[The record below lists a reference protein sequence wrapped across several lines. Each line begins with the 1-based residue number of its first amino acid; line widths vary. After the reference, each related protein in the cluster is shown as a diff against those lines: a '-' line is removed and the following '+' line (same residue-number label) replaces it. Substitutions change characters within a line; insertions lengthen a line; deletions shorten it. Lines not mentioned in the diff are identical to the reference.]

1 MWVTSLGQEDTLEEG
16 VATHSSILAWE
27 VPWTEVLAGLQSTG
41 LQQSELTQ
49 KWVFLC
55 LFVKYAYCRSFK
67 SLTI

>member
-1 MWVTSLGQEDTLEEG
+1 MIYLGREALFCTVLLC
-16 VATHSSILAWE
+16 ILAWE